1 MIVYSPNLYKSQ
13 IMCNKAADNF
23 LTALKFISD
32 WFVTSKILKN
42 FDNSLYAN
50 DDILSYNENF
60 DKVTFI
66 VNQRHILAADLDK
79 ISLGNDKQF

>member
-1 MIVYSPNLYKSQ
+1 
-13 IMCNKAADNF
+13 MCNKAADNF

-60 DKVTFI
+60 DQVTFI

-79 ISLGNDKQF
+79 ISLGDDKQF